1 MAERLNQIK
10 SFVNDELSLSGQ
22 WSSVSKSGG
31 FLVLKAN
38 GVTLSF
44 YLKTK
49 MLNVQG
55 AKQEEVRKKLFSLL
69 SRGNL
74 NIDANEQ
81 VLSEQHV
88 GQEQPDDEDV
98 GIMK

>member
-1 MAERLNQIK
+1 M
-10 SFVNDELSLSGQ
+10 SGQ
-22 WSSVSKSGG
+22 LSSVSKSGG
-31 FLVLKAN
+31 FLVLRAN
-38 GVTLSF
+38 CVTLPF
-44 YLKTK
+44 FLKTK
-49 MLNVQG
+49 TLNVQG
-55 AKQEEVRKKLFSLL
+55 AKQEEVRKKLLSLL